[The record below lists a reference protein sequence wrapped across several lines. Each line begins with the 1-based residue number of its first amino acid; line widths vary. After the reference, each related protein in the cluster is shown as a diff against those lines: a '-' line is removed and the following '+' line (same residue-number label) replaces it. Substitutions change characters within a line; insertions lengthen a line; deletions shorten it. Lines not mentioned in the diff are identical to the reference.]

1 MNEIELKLS
10 KLENNSSKVI
20 RKIVENE
27 DVIITNKELKD
38 LLLFLEIQNI
48 CMTNLSGQVFSLKS
62 KHDIIMDGVYDY
74 EIEGMVKRVE

>member
-48 CMTNLSGQVFSLKS
+48 CMTNLSGQVFLKS

-74 EIEGMVKRVE
+74 KIEGMVKRVE